1 MWNNYTPN
9 IHKHTYIMSKESV
22 LGVLRH
28 ILTFGG
34 GLAVSKG
41 YIDEASSVELVGAA
55 ITIIGVAW
63 SIIEKKK
70 KSEDKPVEG

>member
-1 MWNNYTPN
+1 MN
-9 IHKHTYIMSKESV
+9 KESV

-41 YIDEASSVELVGAA
+41 YLDEASSVELVGAA

-63 SIIEKKK
+63 SIIQKK

>member
-1 MWNNYTPN
+1 MMN
-9 IHKHTYIMSKESV
+9 KESV

-41 YIDEASSVELVGAA
+41 YLDEASSVELVGAA

-63 SIIEKKK
+63 SIIQKK